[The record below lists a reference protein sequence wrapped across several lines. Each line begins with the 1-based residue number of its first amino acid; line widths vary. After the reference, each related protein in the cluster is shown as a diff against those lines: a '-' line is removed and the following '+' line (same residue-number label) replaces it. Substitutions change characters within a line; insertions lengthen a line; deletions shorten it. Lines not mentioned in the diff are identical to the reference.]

1 MFPYEE
7 EVFIMIN
14 WLIRTFIKNS
24 ENLNDT
30 AIHTAYGKLSSMV
43 GIGCN
48 LVLFLGKFLIGFF
61 TGSVSIT
68 ADAVNNL
75 SDASSS
81 IISLLGFKMASK
93 PADSEHPYGH
103 GRYEYLAGLMVSVMI
118 MVIGVNLF
126 QGSIKKLLHPAPV
139 EFTWISALILIVSI
153 LVKLWMSSF
162 NKKIGNLIHSQT
174 LLATAADSRND
185 VISTT
190 AVLIA
195 AVVSH
200 FSPFELDGFM
210 GLAVA
215 CFILY
220 SGFGLVKDT
229 LNPLLGGAPDPNLVK
244 QMKGKILEYP
254 GVLGTHDLMIHDY
267 GPGRQFAS
275 VHVEMAAEADTLES
289 HDVIDN
295 IERDILNQ
303 LGIHLVVHYD
313 PIVTEGSAANNIR
326 IWLSEHI
333 REINPLFSIHDLRI
347 VPGVTHTNVIFD
359 CVVPIDCSWKDS
371 EIKHRIS
378 RMVTEAFPDYC
389 CIITI
394 DHDYAAFPH

>member
-1 MFPYEE
+1 
-7 EVFIMIN
+7 
-14 WLIRTFIKNS
+14 
-24 ENLNDT
+24 
-30 AIHTAYGKLSSMV
+30 
-43 GIGCN
+43 
-48 LVLFLGKFLIGFF
+48 
-61 TGSVSIT
+61 
-68 ADAVNNL
+68 
-75 SDASSS
+75 
-81 IISLLGFKMASK
+81 
-93 PADSEHPYGH
+93 
-103 GRYEYLAGLMVSVMI
+103 
-118 MVIGVNLF
+118 
-126 QGSIKKLLHPAPV
+126 
-139 EFTWISALILIVSI
+139 
-153 LVKLWMSSF
+153 
-162 NKKIGNLIHSQT
+162 
-174 LLATAADSRND
+174 
-185 VISTT
+185 
-190 AVLIA
+190 
-195 AVVSH
+195 
-200 FSPFELDGFM
+200 M